1 MCTSQIEMT
10 LSCRNLINM
19 DILSKSDPYCIL
31 LMRDSWQE
39 RFYEVGRTETIWDC
53 LCPAWVRKFIV
64 DYNFEA
70 VQRLRF
76 EVWDEDPN
84 GRKDFL
90 GAHET
95 TMAEIVVGF
104 RGRQYVQRL
113 TGNANV
119 NKNRGEIIIV
129 AEELSSCKLVAQL
142 QFSAEYLPR
151 QWWPG
156 LLRPD
161 AFLVLSRC
169 NEDGKSWSVV
179 AKSNVARSTTNPV
192 WAPISISV
200 RTLCNGDFE
209 RTIRVEV
216 YDRRSNGDHLLIGS
230 ALMTLS
236 ELTNEICANA
246 CRKYRLLK
254 RSSKLKKRGKPK
266 SKPDGK
272 SNNNNNNNN
281 NNNPSKQL
289 KKAKKEVKKEV
300 VEAAGGVE
308 TILTPT
314 LYVLDVLLARE
325 VTFLDYIRAG
335 TQMHFA
341 VAIDFTSSNGDP
353 REPTS
358 LHYLHPQEGGTG
370 SGNGNCAKQNQYEL
384 ALYAVGEIISQYNT
398 SGLYPA
404 FGFGAKFETG
414 EKRGSGTSQ
423 VSHQFPLNG
432 NPAHPYCR
440 TIEEIVGHYRRT
452 VQTVVLH
459 GPTNFSPVIHHTAQ
473 IAAKY
478 AGGGK
483 HYFVLL
489 IITDGVISDLY
500 QTKRQIV
507 EASTLPLSIIIVGVG
522 DADFSDMDRLDSDE
536 ALLAVDGRRAKRD
549 IVQFVPLSK
558 FLGKGGSSSKSNHS
572 SNSRGGVPA
581 IRSKADLAKE
591 VLAEIPDQM
600 TGYMKTKGF
609 VPKPE
614 ESRSKVKFDR

>member
-1 MCTSQIEMT
+1 
-10 LSCRNLINM
+10 
-19 DILSKSDPYCIL
+19 
-31 LMRDSWQE
+31 
-39 RFYEVGRTETIWDC
+39 
-53 LCPAWVRKFIV
+53 
-64 DYNFEA
+64 
-70 VQRLRF
+70 
-76 EVWDEDPN
+76 
-84 GRKDFL
+84 
-90 GAHET
+90 
-95 TMAEIVVGF
+95 
-104 RGRQYVQRL
+104 
-113 TGNANV
+113 
-119 NKNRGEIIIV
+119 
-129 AEELSSCKLVAQL
+129 
-142 QFSAEYLPR
+142 
-151 QWWPG
+151 
-156 LLRPD
+156 
-161 AFLVLSRC
+161 
-169 NEDGKSWSVV
+169 
-179 AKSNVARSTTNPV
+179 
-192 WAPISISV
+192 
-200 RTLCNGDFE
+200 
-209 RTIRVEV
+209 
-216 YDRRSNGDHLLIGS
+216 
-230 ALMTLS
+230 
-236 ELTNEICANA
+236 
-246 CRKYRLLK
+246 
-254 RSSKLKKRGKPK
+254 
-266 SKPDGK
+266 
-272 SNNNNNNNN
+272 
-281 NNNPSKQL
+281 
-289 KKAKKEVKKEV
+289 
-300 VEAAGGVE
+300 
-308 TILTPT
+308 
-314 LYVLDVLLARE
+314 
-325 VTFLDYIRAG
+325 
-335 TQMHFA
+335 MHFA

-370 SGNGNCAKQNQYEL
+370 SGNCAKQNQYEL

-414 EKRGSGTSQ
+414 EKGGGGGSQ